1 MTKVSVFDFS
11 EMQLHSVQIR
21 QAENSSQADISDEL
35 AKWVSQKNKIGKLGE
50 NIAHQYLQTKFKS
63 VHPPLN
69 DSYGYDIQADD
80 QYFEV
85 KTSTS
90 KRRDFFITINELKTA
105 DKYKENYCI
114 FYIMLNKVKSE
125 AFGFIIKNPFGSFD
139 ISLSELS
146 QSAQRGNV
154 NFDAVVYR
162 IQLGDFLDAIEKI
175 DLSDILRKIEKNKK
189 HTKK

>member
-1 MTKVSVFDFS
+1 MTKVLMFDLS
-11 EMQLHSVQIR
+11 EIPLYSAQMGQIK
-21 QAENSSQADISDEL
+21 NNSQADISDEL
-35 AKWVSQKNKIGKLGE
+35 AEWVNQKNKIGKLGE

-80 QYFEV
+80 RYFEV

-114 FYIMLNKVKSE
+114 FYIMLNKAKSE
-125 AFGFIIKNPFGSFD
+125 AFGFIIKNPFGSFE

-146 QSAQRGNV
+146 QSAPRGNV

-162 IQLGDFLDAIEKI
+162 IQLGNFLEAIEKI

-189 HTKK
+189 HAKK

>member
-1 MTKVSVFDFS
+1 MSKISVFDFS
-11 EMQLHSVQIR
+11 EMPLYLAQTR
-21 QAENSSQADISDEL
+21 QAENNSPIDISNEL
-35 AKWVSQKNKIGKLGE
+35 AEWVNQKNETGKLGE
-50 NIAHQYLQTKFKS
+50 NIAHQYLLTKFKA
-63 VHPPLN
+63 VQPALN

-105 DKYKENYCI
+105 DKYKEKYCI
-114 FYIMLNKVKSE
+114 FYIMLNKAKSE
-125 AFGFIIKNPFGSFD
+125 TFGFIIKNPFGSFD

-162 IQLGDFLDAIEKI
+162 IQLGDFLDAIQKI